1 MDKIDILN
9 RKEFIDRIVGLIETT
24 ANYRGH
30 RSFAIDGEWG
40 AGKTWVLEEIEN
52 KLTTMEIVEGC
63 CPFLVIHYNC
73 WEYDYYQEPL
83 FAIASALLNFVEN
96 TKILKSRTKGAL
108 KKGLKQIFE
117 KLLSTTCTLA
127 KPYVG
132 FDIKKMLESFKG
144 VIDETGQDERTKFNF
159 DVFYDFK
166 GILAELKAELAQ
178 LSKRYSIVFCVDEL
192 DRCLPKYAIKVLER
206 LHHVF
211 DEIENLQVLL
221 AVDKEQLEETVKS
234 IFGGNV
240 NVTGYLAKFIDFTIV
255 LPLGKLNC
263 ANFEV
268 LFNDYIKGFTG
279 AYGHCLRENWNEFFE
294 DIFAYTSVRRRI
306 KIIEKAKL
314 VHSLMPQKSLFMNVD
329 SLAVE
334 VLLTM
339 TSFIYDDL
347 NVQMNK
353 PVNSFYEIINLNDE
367 REKELWIIKQK
378 VFNETTSKGRTRF
391 VAPHEDRDYFLID
404 VEDIWGLL
412 YAVLIQQYPFFA
424 PKYHR
429 KYEHPS
435 NLYFY
440 KLLFSH
446 AKTFFEILKL
456 IS

>member
-117 KLLSTTCTLA
+117 KLLSTTSTLA

-144 VIDETGQDERTKFNF
+144 VMDETGQDERTKFNF

-334 VLLTM
+334 VLLAM

-353 PVNSFYEIINLNDE
+353 PINNFNDIINPKDKK
-367 REKELWIIKQK
+367 EKELLILNRK
-378 VFNETTSKGRTRF
+378 VFIEKTCDGCLRYLPSHETQGLPAFNVK
-391 VAPHEDRDYFLID
+391 D
-404 VEDIWGLL
+404 VWGMLYIILL
-412 YAVLIQQYPFFA
+412 QQYKSVG
-424 PKYHR
+424 PKYIMD
-429 KYEHPS
+429 YGHPS
-435 NLYFY
+435 NLSFY

-446 AKTFFEILKL
+446 AKTFFDILKL
-456 IS
+456 VS